1 MSILGVNDMLAAY
14 QYANKA
20 QKNNA
25 TGKTSFADTVKQTA
39 ENSSASRKE
48 QYVEYLKQRY
58 GANVMV
64 KNIGNDQ
71 RSIDNFGASIA
82 GYNNIVIAP
91 NILEKMAND
100 PEKAAH
106 YEKIIQKGLDDLPR
120 CKAEMSM
127 NGFEMSSYAVSI
139 DEKGVGY
146 VYVTGDL
153 KPEVRAKIEAKVRA
167 EQAAKR
173 ARRVRYQEL
182 AEEAAAE
189 RRERTELQYHKQLM
203 EDALKKSDLDTAVNY
218 HFISRSQV
226 SAAAMAYESAIGAY
240 SSNVLGNI

>member
-1 MSILGVNDMLAAY
+1 MSIFGVNSALADVY
-14 QYANKA
+14 QYTNKA

-25 TGKTSFADTVKQTA
+25 TEKTSFADTVKQTA
-39 ENSSASRKE
+39 ENNSALREE

-82 GYNNIVIAP
+82 GYNNIAIAP

-100 PEKAAH
+100 PEKAAY
-106 YEKIIQKGLDDLPR
+106 YEKIIQKGLDGIPR
-120 CKAEMSM
+120 CKATMSM
-127 NGFEMSSYAVSI
+127 NGFEMSSYAVGI
-139 DEKGVGY
+139 DENGVGH

-173 ARRVRYQEL
+173 KRRQRYQEL
-182 AEEAAAE
+182 AEETAE
-189 RRERTELQYHKQLM
+189 KRREQTELTYIKQTM
-203 EDALKKSDLDTAVNY
+203 ADFFASHTTEAGRFTYAVPQETMSSV
-218 HFISRSQV
+218 F
-226 SAAAMAYESAIGAY
+226 AAYEMNAMPMP
-240 SSNVLGNI
+240 NILM

>member
-1 MSILGVNDMLAAY
+1 MSIVVVNDMLAAY

-20 QKNNA
+20 QKNNV

-39 ENSSASRKE
+39 ENNSASREE

-91 NILEKMAND
+91 NILEEMAND

-106 YEKIIQKGLDDLPR
+106 YRKIIQKGLDDIPR
-120 CKAEMSM
+120 CKAAMSM
-127 NGFEMSSYAVSI
+127 NGFEMSF
-139 DEKGVGY
+139 
-146 VYVTGDL
+146 L
-153 KPEVRAKIEAKVRA
+153 C
-167 EQAAKR
+167 
-173 ARRVRYQEL
+173 
-182 AEEAAAE
+182 
-189 RRERTELQYHKQLM
+189 REY
-203 EDALKKSDLDTAVNY
+203 
-218 HFISRSQV
+218 
-226 SAAAMAYESAIGAY
+226 
-240 SSNVLGNI
+240 

>member
-1 MSILGVNDMLAAY
+1 MSILGVNDMLAVY

-25 TGKTSFADTVKQTA
+25 TGKTSFADTVKQTT
-39 ENSSASRKE
+39 ENSSASREE

-82 GYNNIVIAP
+82 GYNNVAIAP

-100 PEKAAH
+100 PEKAAY
-106 YEKIIQKGLDDLPR
+106 YEKIIQKGLDDIPR

-173 ARRVRYQEL
+173 ARRERYQEL
-182 AEEAAAE
+182 AEEAAEKRKLEMEIAYK
-189 RRERTELQYHKQLM
+189 RQSMTELIAHKMTETGRVTYVGTPESLR
-203 EDALKKSDLDTAVNY
+203 SAV
-218 HFISRSQV
+218 
-226 SAAAMAYESAIGAY
+226 AAYEMSAFITPGIL
-240 SSNVLGNI
+240 N

>member
-25 TGKTSFADTVKQTA
+25 TGKTTFADTVKQTA
-39 ENSSASRKE
+39 ENSSASREE

-106 YEKIIQKGLDDLPR
+106 YEKIIQKGLDDIPR

-167 EQAAKR
+167 EQEERAKR
-173 ARRVRYQEL
+173 KKQYQEL
-182 AEEAAAE
+182 SEEAAEKRKLEMEIAYKG
-189 RRERTELQYHKQLM
+189 RSMTELIANK
-203 EDALKKSDLDTAVNY
+203 TAET
-218 HFISRSQV
+218 SRVIYAGTPEIMS
-226 SAAAMAYESAIGAY
+226 SAIAAYEMSALTMPGI
-240 SSNVLGNI
+240 LE

>member
-1 MSILGVNDMLAAY
+1 MSILGVNDMLVAY

-20 QKNNA
+20 QKNNV
-25 TGKTSFADTVKQTA
+25 TGKTSFADIVKQTA
-39 ENSSASRKE
+39 ENNSASRKE

-91 NILEKMAND
+91 NILEEMAND

-106 YEKIIQKGLDDLPR
+106 YEKVIRKGLDDLPR

-182 AEEAAAE
+182 AEEAAE
-189 RRERTELQYHKQLM
+189 KRREQTELQYHKQLM
-203 EDALKKSDLDTAVNY
+203 EDALKKSGLDTAVNY
-218 HFISRSQV
+218 HFISR
-226 SAAAMAYESAIGAY
+226 G
-240 SSNVLGNI
+240 G

>member
-1 MSILGVNDMLAAY
+1 MSILGVNDVLAAY
-14 QYANKA
+14 QYANKT

-39 ENSSASRKE
+39 ENSSASREE

-82 GYNNIVIAP
+82 GYNNVAIAP

-100 PEKAAH
+100 PEKAAY
-106 YEKIIQKGLDDLPR
+106 YEKIIQKELDNIPR
-120 CKAEMSM
+120 CKAAMSM
-127 NGFEMSSYAVSI
+127 NGFEMSSYAVGI
-139 DEKGVGY
+139 DENGVGH

-173 ARRVRYQEL
+173 KRRQRYQEL
-182 AEEAAAE
+182 AEEAAQK
-189 RRERTELQYHKQLM
+189 RREQTELTNRKQTMADFFASHTTELGRVTYVAPQETM
-203 EDALKKSDLDTAVNY
+203 SSVFA
-218 HFISRSQV
+218 
-226 SAAAMAYESAIGAY
+226 AYEMNAMS
-240 SSNVLGNI
+240 VPNILM

>member
-25 TGKTSFADTVKQTA
+25 TRKTSFADAVKQTA
-39 ENSSASRKE
+39 ENSSASREE

-91 NILEKMAND
+91 NILEKMAN
-100 PEKAAH
+100 
-106 YEKIIQKGLDDLPR
+106 DLPR

-203 EDALKKSDLDTAVNY
+203 EDALKKSGLDSTVNY

>member
-1 MSILGVNDMLAAY
+1 
-14 QYANKA
+14 
-20 QKNNA
+20 
-25 TGKTSFADTVKQTA
+25 
-39 ENSSASRKE
+39 
-48 QYVEYLKQRY
+48 
-58 GANVMV
+58 
-64 KNIGNDQ
+64 
-71 RSIDNFGASIA
+71 
-82 GYNNIVIAP
+82 
-91 NILEKMAND
+91 MAND

-106 YEKIIQKGLDDLPR
+106 YEKIIQKVLDDLPR

-203 EDALKKSDLDTAVNY
+203 EDALKKSGLDTTVNY

-240 SSNVLGNI
+240 SSNVLGNT